1 MLFDATR
8 RNPTVLYVTQRQNG
22 LMVEGHREIMGS
34 SPGDKRVTVS
44 SRELSKSG
52 VINHRASPGPSGR
65 ESFDG
70 GSPDEDYQQ
79 IMDHAADQEA
89 SSLKKHPLRIDL
101 RENNPEQMVAE
112 RLLEATEFTL
122 PGKVMKSV
130 PSDGGEEGSASGS
143 SRDRVGAV
151 RGGGGASLRPS
162 SNQQQRPHSAN
173 MSSSSS
179 VNSHSHRPP
188 RMSNQYPSATGVR
201 PSTGGPSS
209 ALTRSVGISGEG
221 IRTMTPSRQTRGG
234 GGGMPRGRD
243 EDDEEIDEDEGED
256 DILLEGFEGEN
267 EQSSYLRSK
276 LLEKRNERLEGGV
289 RGAGVGSLLDTEIR
303 KMQIQSSEALTGAVA
318 GTAPGTGSHRLQR
331 GAGKRLKRKVVVSAG
346 QGGLVRRAQ
355 ALPPGL
361 SALPP
366 PPAASSKRQQQQPM
380 SLHERKSEMKGVYVT
395 PVIRPIA
402 KASGSGGHQLVKSS
416 SGFVDRKRIVTS
428 AGAVAAGP
436 VTSQRVGLGL
446 SRSAPQISRPKSA
459 PVRGGEGAGT
469 GGGGGMTSSLNP
481 YTQRTLNPGIL
492 F

>member
-1 MLFDATR
+1 
-8 RNPTVLYVTQRQNG
+8 
-22 LMVEGHREIMGS
+22 
-34 SPGDKRVTVS
+34 
-44 SRELSKSG
+44 
-52 VINHRASPGPSGR
+52 
-65 ESFDG
+65 
-70 GSPDEDYQQ
+70 
-79 IMDHAADQEA
+79 
-89 SSLKKHPLRIDL
+89 
-101 RENNPEQMVAE
+101 
-112 RLLEATEFTL
+112 
-122 PGKVMKSV
+122 
-130 PSDGGEEGSASGS
+130 
-143 SRDRVGAV
+143 
-151 RGGGGASLRPS
+151 
-162 SNQQQRPHSAN
+162 
-173 MSSSSS
+173 
-179 VNSHSHRPP
+179 
-188 RMSNQYPSATGVR
+188 
-201 PSTGGPSS
+201 
-209 ALTRSVGISGEG
+209 
-221 IRTMTPSRQTRGG
+221 
-234 GGGMPRGRD
+234 MPRGRD

-395 PVIRPIA
+395 PVIRPVA
-402 KASGSGGHQLVKSS
+402 KASGGHQLVKSS

-446 SRSAPQISRPKSA
+446 SRSTPLISRPKSA
-459 PVRGGEGAGT
+459 PVRGGG
-469 GGGGGMTSSLNP
+469 GGGGGMTNSLNP